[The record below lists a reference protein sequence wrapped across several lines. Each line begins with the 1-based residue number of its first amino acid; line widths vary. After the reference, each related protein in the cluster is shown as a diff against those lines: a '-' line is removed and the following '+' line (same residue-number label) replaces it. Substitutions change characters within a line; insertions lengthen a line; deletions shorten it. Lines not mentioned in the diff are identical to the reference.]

1 MEEKRV
7 VVGIIKKDGK
17 YLMLKHNKCKGL
29 YLFPSGKVEE
39 GETVYQAI
47 VRELNEEIGIEVK
60 ESSAIQIFT
69 DTPSWYD
76 RVDGIMLTKETVF
89 FIDSYKGEP
98 YNKEPN
104 KHEEMVWV
112 TPEEVFSNP
121 KLYTYITYILIHS
134 MAIDIPELTGKE
146 VMSSIMEV

>member
-1 MEEKRV
+1 MDKNLLKNHLNNLKEELDSCRYAINKYSKYNIVEPNKETINELYNKRLKLSV
-7 VVGIIKKDGK
+7 ELSKIKTELD
-17 YLMLKHNKCKGL
+17 
-29 YLFPSGKVEE
+29 KV
-39 GETVYQAI
+39 
-47 VRELNEEIGIEVK
+47 NEEIGIEVK

-76 RVDGIMLTKETVF
+76 RVDGIMLTKETLF

-121 KLYTYITYILIHS
+121 KLYTYI
-134 MAIDIPELTGKE
+134 
-146 VMSSIMEV
+146 